1 MKLLLITQ
9 YFPPEIGA
17 PQNRLYELSYRLQ
30 SLGADITILTAM
42 PNYPQMEIYDGYKNK
57 KYCYESINGLKV
69 HRSFIYV
76 SKSKSIFKRLLNY
89 FSFVCSSYLTGIMKL
104 DKKYDLVIC
113 ESPPL
118 FLGLTAYILSIH
130 KKAKLIFN
138 VSDLWPESA
147 EKLEIIKNKLL
158 LQLAT
163 YLEEYIYRK
172 SKLISCQ
179 TKGILNDIK
188 GRFPKKQF
196 YWLPNGVDLK
206 FYNPSLYNKDWRKNN
221 NFSDNDILLF
231 YGGIIGHA
239 QGLEVVLQAANLI
252 KEQKQ
257 IKFILL
263 GSGPQK
269 DMLLKMKKDLQLDQV
284 YFFDTVTKN
293 NMPEVISSMDAAII
307 PLKKLD
313 IFLGAIPSKIFES
326 LAMKKPIIL
335 GVDGEA
341 KELFINKGECGLFYE
356 PENIKELSNV
366 ILKLAK
372 SDKLKRML
380 GENGRN
386 YVEKNFNRDTIADDF
401 NKELRKCFFN

>member
-1 MKLLLITQ
+1 
-9 YFPPEIGA
+9 
-17 PQNRLYELSYRLQ
+17 
-30 SLGADITILTAM
+30 
-42 PNYPQMEIYDGYKNK
+42 
-57 KYCYESINGLKV
+57 
-69 HRSFIYV
+69 
-76 SKSKSIFKRLLNY
+76 
-89 FSFVCSSYLTGIMKL
+89 
-104 DKKYDLVIC
+104 
-113 ESPPL
+113 
-118 FLGLTAYILSIH
+118 
-130 KKAKLIFN
+130 
-138 VSDLWPESA
+138 
-147 EKLEIIKNKLL
+147 
-158 LQLAT
+158 
-163 YLEEYIYRK
+163 
-172 SKLISCQ
+172 
-179 TKGILNDIK
+179 
-188 GRFPKKQF
+188 
-196 YWLPNGVDLK
+196 
-206 FYNPSLYNKDWRKNN
+206 
-221 NFSDNDILLF
+221 
-231 YGGIIGHA
+231 
-239 QGLEVVLQAANLI
+239 
-252 KEQKQ
+252 
-257 IKFILL
+257 
-263 GSGPQK
+263 
-269 DMLLKMKKDLQLDQV
+269 MLLKMKKDLQLDQV